1 MSVTLIHPSLNRSG
15 GAEKMCLEAIDALK
29 ENGYSVAL
37 YTLDKARWPF
47 IERNWGSVPRPDT
60 EYYLQERTLNPS
72 GMVHWIR
79 CSLLYLWLLY
89 FAQTIDS
96 LTVNNYGEVYPFISD
111 ISYIHSQPLA
121 SVDGNPYR
129 VPLWD
134 ITGEAY
140 RRLQDKLLER
150 RLSPILV
157 TNSTYNAYHI
167 RNVFGLEPTVLYP
180 SISPIPYRF
189 EPKNG
194 KVLTVCRLT
203 PEKNLQIINEVLR
216 HLRGVRVSVAGRTTP
231 QSSGVLSTLR
241 SRYVDLYPNPRR
253 DEIVGLMKESSVYL
267 STQPNE
273 AFGMAVLEAMSA
285 GCVPV
290 VYRDGGP
297 WHDILQAEDG
307 EAGYGYTTSVEAAER
322 IADVLSDEG
331 LREKLRMN
339 AVRRAGYFTRERF
352 SDGLLGI
359 VEGAEH
365 VKMKEGSLI
374 DAHRTLSR
382 IKDRFHGLR

>member
-1 MSVTLIHPSLNRSG
+1 
-15 GAEKMCLEAIDALK
+15 
-29 ENGYSVAL
+29 
-37 YTLDKARWPF
+37 
-47 IERNWGSVPRPDT
+47 
-60 EYYLQERTLNPS
+60 
-72 GMVHWIR
+72 
-79 CSLLYLWLLY
+79 
-89 FAQTIDS
+89 
-96 LTVNNYGEVYPFISD
+96 LTFNNYGEVYPFISD

-150 RLSPILV
+150 HLSPVLV
-157 TNSTYNAYHI
+157 INSNYNAYHI
-167 RNVFGLEPTVLYP
+167 QNVFGLEPTVLYP

-203 PEKNLQIINEVLR
+203 PEKNLQVINEVLR
-216 HLRGVRVSVAGRTTP
+216 HIRGVTFSVAGSTTS
-231 QSSGVLSTLR
+231 QSSGVISKLR

-253 DEIVGLMKESSVYL
+253 EEIVGLMKESSVYL

-290 VYRDGGP
+290 VLRDGGP
-297 WHDILQAEDG
+297 WHDILRAENG
-307 EAGYGYTTSVEAAER
+307 ESGYGYKTGREAAEC
-322 IADVLSDEG
+322 ISDVLSD
-331 LREKLRMN
+331 
-339 AVRRAGYFTRERF
+339 
-352 SDGLLGI
+352 DGLGN
-359 VEGAEH
+359 
-365 VKMKEGSLI
+365 
-374 DAHRTLSR
+374 D
-382 IKDRFHGLR
+382 